1 MLSHFGTW
9 AGVKLNIVDVI
20 FMIDKFFKEWKL
32 WSIFKLKWQEKLAN
46 LCYFPVKKMKKKI
59 SAVNFRLNLRGK
71 KIRNEGKVLVA
82 HSSGSHAYRRS
93 Q

>member
-32 WSIFKLKWQEKLAN
+32 WSIFKFKWQEKLAN
-46 LCYFPVKKMKKKI
+46 LRYFPVKKMKKK
-59 SAVNFRLNLRGK
+59 FRP
-71 KIRNEGKVLVA
+71 
-82 HSSGSHAYRRS
+82 
-93 Q
+93 